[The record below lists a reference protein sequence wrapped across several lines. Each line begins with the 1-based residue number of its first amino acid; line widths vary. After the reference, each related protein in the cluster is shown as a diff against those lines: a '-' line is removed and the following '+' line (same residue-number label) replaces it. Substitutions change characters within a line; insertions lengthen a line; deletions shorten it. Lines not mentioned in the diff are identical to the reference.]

1 MLECYHPTVKFRDPI
16 FGSLNANEVSKM
28 WEMLIIR
35 SSGNLKIKLSDVK
48 SNEYNG
54 TALWVAYNFSKKT
67 KASC

>member
-1 MLECYHPTVKFRDPI
+1 MLPPTVKFRDPI

-48 SNEYNG
+48 SMSIMERLFG
-54 TALWVAYNFSKKT
+54 
-67 KASC
+67 

>member
-1 MLECYHPTVKFRDPI
+1 MLPTTVKFRDPI

-54 TALWVAYNFSKKT
+54 TALWIVYNFSKT

>member
-48 SNEYNG
+48 PMSIMER
-54 TALWVAYNFSKKT
+54 LFDSFL
-67 KASC
+67 

>member
-1 MLECYHPTVKFRDPI
+1 MLPPTKFRDPI

-35 SSGNLKIKLSDVK
+35 SSNLKIKLSDVK

-54 TALWVAYNFSKKT
+54 TAL
-67 KASC
+67 